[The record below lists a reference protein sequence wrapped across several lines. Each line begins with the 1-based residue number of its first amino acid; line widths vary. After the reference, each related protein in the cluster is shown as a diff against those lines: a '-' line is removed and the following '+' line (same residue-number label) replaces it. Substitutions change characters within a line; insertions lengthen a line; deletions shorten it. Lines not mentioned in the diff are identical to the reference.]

1 MKRTI
6 ENIYTQENDYG
17 CKSHLIKTNNYKQ
30 MKTKIINIFSLKLVV
45 IASISILFLFNSFTL
60 AQNDDRENKWSRK
73 HGKIE
78 QLEKIKIIEL
88 LDLDEQTTLTFFSR
102 RDEHHDQQRSLMDK
116 RDLLY
121 DELYKTFNSKDE
133 VDYHSKISEIFAV
146 ETEMLKHRENFFS
159 SLSDILTE
167 KQIAELIVFEV
178 NFRTEMRHQF
188 IKQTEKRKFRN

>member
-1 MKRTI
+1 MKRAS

-30 MKTKIINIFSLKLVV
+30 MKTKIINIFSLKLFV
-45 IASISILFLFNSFTL
+45 ITCFSIILFLNSFTL
-60 AQNDDRENKWSRK
+60 SQNDDRVNDWSRR

-78 QLEKIKIIEL
+78 QLEKIRIIEL
-88 LDLDEQTTLTFFSR
+88 LDLDEQTILTFFSR

-121 DELYKTFNSKDE
+121 DDLYKTFNSKDE

-146 ETEMLKHRENFFS
+146 EREMLKHRENFFN

-167 KQIAELIVFEV
+167 KQIAELIVFEL
-178 NFRTEMRHQF
+178 NFRKEMRHQF